1 MASTPVSNKWS
12 SAVLLLVI
20 SFTFLSCVS
29 YSWSDWPS
37 TRLAPAVWPVENR
50 CGPVGA
56 WLACQV
62 YGLFGYSVFVL
73 LIFGGALGILRL
85 LNRPASDFYLR
96 AAGLGILVLSCS
108 AVVYLLS
115 PSFNFPGRNPL
126 PFTAGGVVGSAL
138 GSFLLIQLSRW
149 GSALVL
155 TSALAVGLLLA
166 ADTSVSYVA
175 RFIRSQLAVLGQKV
189 PFLRTIVRKSLA
201 ISSSLPR
208 INPHRAELQ
217 RMVVPAGGGS
227 AIALEEA
234 PPEQPAASEAKE
246 SEKEDEEKTSEGEPQ
261 VTVHGLREAVKKTKP
276 GLRVAAKA
284 IAEPKA
290 LVNYELPPLDLL
302 EQAEYTLASMQE
314 QAVRE
319 KAAVLE
325 NTLDEFSI
333 KVKVVQID
341 TGPTITF
348 FEIELSPGTK
358 VSQIRNL
365 SNDIAR
371 ALGVS
376 GVRVV
381 APIPGKNTI
390 GIEIPNCEKELVR
403 IRELVELSQLRAS
416 RLKLPLFLA
425 KDASGQPLI
434 ADLTNMPHMLIAGAT
449 GSGKSV
455 CINSIIM
462 SVLLTQRPDHVKLIL
477 VDPKMVEMAQFQN
490 VPHLMCPIINDLA
503 RAESVLEWAVT
514 KMEERYEILR
524 EANVRNLAAY
534 NRLSSDQIL
543 DRFKPTNDQERAQI
557 PMHLPYIVIIID
569 ELADLIITASK
580 EVENYIIRLAQKS
593 RAVGIHLIVATQRP
607 SVNVVT
613 GLIKSNLPCRISF
626 RVASR
631 QESRIVLDHNG
642 AETLLGRGDMLFLQ
656 PGTDQLVRAQGAIVE
671 DHEIKNVID
680 YLREQAQPDFNAE
693 LSRLSYTDAD
703 GEAVRDPLFDKAV
716 EMVLSSQRA
725 SVSLLQRRMSVPF
738 ARAAK
743 LIELMTEA
751 GVVGPDSGSQ
761 AREILINAEEWRAIQ
776 NQVAR
781 DATDG
786 YTDLQEEDEGVP
798 ATIDNH
804 DIRD

>member
-1 MASTPVSNKWS
+1 MSSAPLSNRWS

-20 SFTFLSCVS
+20 CFIFLACVS

-37 TRLAPAVWPVENR
+37 TRLAPGVWPVQNS

-56 WLACQV
+56 WLGYQV
-62 YGLFGYSVFVL
+62 FSLLGYSVFVF
-73 LIFGGALGILRL
+73 LIFGGAFGILRL
-85 LNRPASDFYLR
+85 LNRQVSDFYLR
-96 AAGLGILVLSCS
+96 AAGLGLLVLSFS
-108 AVVYLLS
+108 AVGYLLS
-115 PSFNFPGRNPL
+115 PSFNFPAGNPL

-138 GSFLLIQLSRW
+138 GSFLLQQLSRW

-155 TSALAVGLLLA
+155 TAALAVGLLLA
-166 ADTSVSYVA
+166 ADTSVGFVL
-175 RFIRSQLAVLGQKV
+175 RVIRSQLALLSQRLPILRAILRK
-189 PFLRTIVRKSLA
+189 PFAFSA
-201 ISSSLPR
+201 SLPR

-217 RMVVPAGGGS
+217 QMVVPAGGGT
-227 AIALEEA
+227 AIALEPEEVDEQDDSE
-234 PPEQPAASEAKE
+234 PEQA
-246 SEKEDEEKTSEGEPQ
+246 EDEQSSDEDLQ
-261 VTVHGLREAVKKTKP
+261 VTVHGLREAVRKTKP

-290 LVNYELPPLDLL
+290 LVNYQLPSLDLL
-302 EQAEYTLASMQE
+302 EPAEYTLASMQE

-319 KAAVLE
+319 KAVVLE

-333 KVKVVQID
+333 QVKVVQID

-371 ALGVS
+371 ALGVG

-381 APIPGKNTI
+381 APIPGKSTI

-403 IRELVELSQLRAS
+403 IRELVELSQVRAS
-416 RLKLPLFLA
+416 RMKLPMFLA

-455 CINSIIM
+455 CINSIIT
-462 SVLLTQRPDHVKLIL
+462 SILLTQRPDHVKLIL
-477 VDPKMVEMAQFQN
+477 VDPKMVEMAQYQT
-490 VPHLMCPIINDLA
+490 VPHLMCPIINDLS

-524 EANVRNLAAY
+524 EANVKNVAAY
-534 NRLSSDQIL
+534 NHLTSDQIL

-569 ELADLIITASK
+569 ELADLIMTSSK

-656 PGTDQLVRAQGAIVE
+656 PGTDQLVRAQGAMVE
-671 DHEIKNVID
+671 DHEIKGIID

-703 GEAVRDPLFDKAV
+703 GQAVRDDLFDQAV
-716 EMVLSSQRA
+716 QMVLSSQRA
-725 SVSLLQRRMSVPF
+725 SVSLLQRRMGVPF
-738 ARAAK
+738 ARAAR

-761 AREILINAEEWRAIQ
+761 AREILVTASEWKAIQ

-781 DATDG
+781 DAADG
-786 YTDLQEEDEGVP
+786 YADLQDDDDGVP
-798 ATIDNH
+798 ATIDNQ

>member
-1 MASTPVSNKWS
+1 M
-12 SAVLLLVI
+12 I
-20 SFTFLSCVS
+20 
-29 YSWSDWPS
+29 
-37 TRLAPAVWPVENR
+37 
-50 CGPVGA
+50 
-56 WLACQV
+56 
-62 YGLFGYSVFVL
+62 
-73 LIFGGALGILRL
+73 
-85 LNRPASDFYLR
+85 
-96 AAGLGILVLSCS
+96 
-108 AVVYLLS
+108 
-115 PSFNFPGRNPL
+115 
-126 PFTAGGVVGSAL
+126 
-138 GSFLLIQLSRW
+138 
-149 GSALVL
+149 
-155 TSALAVGLLLA
+155 
-166 ADTSVSYVA
+166 
-175 RFIRSQLAVLGQKV
+175 
-189 PFLRTIVRKSLA
+189 
-201 ISSSLPR
+201 
-208 INPHRAELQ
+208 
-217 RMVVPAGGGS
+217 VPAGGGT
-227 AIALEEA
+227 AIALEPEVDEQDDNE
-234 PPEQPAASEAKE
+234 PEQVEDEQP
-246 SEKEDEEKTSEGEPQ
+246 SEKDMQ
-261 VTVHGLREAVKKTKP
+261 VTVHGLREAVKKSKP

-290 LVNYELPPLDLL
+290 LVNYQLPSLDLL
-302 EQAEYTLASMQE
+302 EPAEYTLASMQE

-319 KAAVLE
+319 KAVVLE
-325 NTLDEFSI
+325 NTLGEFNI
-333 KVKVVQID
+333 QVKVVQID

-371 ALGVS
+371 ALGVG

-381 APIPGKNTI
+381 APIPGKSTI

-416 RLKLPLFLA
+416 RMKLPLFLA

-434 ADLTNMPHMLIAGAT
+434 ADLANMPHMLIAGAT

-455 CINSIIM
+455 CINSIIT

-477 VDPKMVEMAQFQN
+477 VDPKMVEMAQFQT
-490 VPHLMCPIINDLA
+490 VPHLMCPIINDLS

-524 EANVRNLAAY
+524 EANVRNVASY
-534 NRLSSDQIL
+534 NHLTSEQIL

-569 ELADLIITASK
+569 ELADLIMTSSK
-580 EVENYIIRLAQKS
+580 DVENYIIRLAQKS

-656 PGTDQLVRAQGAIVE
+656 PGTDQLVRAQGAMVE
-671 DHEIKNVID
+671 DHEIKSIID

-693 LSRLSYTDAD
+693 LNRLSYTDAD
-703 GEAVRDPLFDKAV
+703 GQAVRDSLFDKAV
-716 EMVLSSQRA
+716 EMVLSSRRA
-725 SVSLLQRRMSVPF
+725 SVSLLQRRMGIPF
-738 ARAAK
+738 ARAAR

-761 AREILINAEEWRAIQ
+761 AREILITSDQWQAIQ

-781 DATDG
+781 DAADG
-786 YTDLQEEDEGVP
+786 YADLQDADEGVP